1 MNTNEIISDASR
13 FAVRFNESDI
23 ARKYNWLPLLDL
35 ATFSC
40 DPEYISESLQE
51 LYDDYINHLLT
62 SDNTCGPVPTAEGVS
77 VLQDIIRAF
86 RKMTDA
92 KDYKTHISI
101 TETEIIAK

>member
-1 MNTNEIISDASR
+1 MNTNEIITDASR

-23 ARKYNWLPLLDL
+23 ARRYNWLPLLDHV
-35 ATFSC
+35 TFTY
-40 DPEYISESLQE
+40 DPEYISENLQE
-51 LYDDYINHLLT
+51 LYDDYINLLLA
-62 SDNTCGPVPTAEGVS
+62 SDNTCGPVPTAEGVE